1 MATRVEPGSGR
12 PATDSG
18 LASTSEAAEVPKR
31 RASSRT
37 RLIGARALTVVAIL
51 LALVGMLAYYVAHTA
66 LDDSGFETIARNMIE
81 NDAIRTQVAITA
93 VDTLYTNVDV
103 EAAIA
108 DRLPPAQQ
116 GLAPVLAGLSR
127 SGADRAADTALER
140 PRVQQVWVD
149 VTTGTQRQ
157 LVRLLDD
164 KTKFQS
170 EGGKVVIDLRPIVI
184 QIGDQVAV
192 IGRVAEKLPD
202 SAGKVTVVDESQ
214 LETAQ
219 TITRILRTIANWMW
233 LIALAVAA
241 LAIWLAHGRRR
252 IELRALAIGVLLVG
266 VLMLVVRRAT
276 GGYLVDQ
283 LAKDDSVK
291 PAVQDAWEILT
302 QTLADRAWVWI
313 TLGLVT
319 LAGVWF
325 VGGSSLAGRARR
337 AARPVLENRLATY
350 AIAAGSVLLLGL
362 IAPLFARDW
371 TSTVVMLALIVVGV
385 EVVRHIVRG
394 EVTPQ
399 TGSGL

>member
-66 LDDSGFETIARNMIE
+66 LDDAGFETIARNMIE

-127 SGADRAADTALER
+127 SGADRAADAALER

-184 QIGDQVAV
+184 QIGNQVAV

-202 SAGKVTVVDESQ
+202 SAGKITVVDESQ

-241 LAIWLAHGRRR
+241 LAIWLARGRRR

-325 VGGSSLAGRARR
+325 VGGSGFAGRARR